1 MGGFFTGI
9 TDTITSYDLNLL
21 KALHYN
27 VSNDFLDWL
36 MPLITKLGDKGLMW
50 IIIAVILLIP
60 KKTRRVGAG
69 MGVAMLLGLI
79 IGNGL
84 LKNLIMRPRPF
95 DVVGRALRPEDLLIA
110 PPTDY
115 SFPSGH
121 TLSSFAAA
129 TAIYKDH
136 TLFGFVAYVMAGLIA
151 FSRMYLY
158 VHYPSDILG
167 GIVLGLLLGLLGTKI
182 VKAVADRFAS
192 KKLKNQA
199 QAAE

>member
-1 MGGFFTGI
+1 MGEIFTGI
-9 TDTITSYDLNLL
+9 TDTITSYDMSLL
-21 KALHYN
+21 KALQLH
-27 VSNDFLDWL
+27 VRSDFLDWL
-36 MPLITKLGDKGLMW
+36 MPLITKLGNGGILW
-50 IIIAVILLIP
+50 IIITVILLIP
-60 KKTRRVGAG
+60 KKTRRTGAG
-69 MGVAMLLGLI
+69 MAVAMILGLI

-84 LKNLIMRPRPF
+84 IKNLVMRPRPF
-95 DVVGRALRPEDLLIA
+95 QMLGRAIHPDDLLIA

-136 TLFGFVAYVMAGLIA
+136 TLFGFVAYVIAGFIA

-182 VKAVADRFAS
+182 VKVIADRFAS
-192 KKLKNQA
+192 KKLKDQSP
-199 QAAE
+199 AAE